1 MKENGIDILV
11 EAYDGQWSG
20 LVFCDHNNK
29 PLTLFEVQRDSWLQ
43 YSGMSKDKL
52 LSFIRNLCMISEGE
66 INTWTSTVITHPG
79 ITQYW
84 E

>member
-1 MKENGIDILV
+1 MMNDVCNTMKENGIDILV

-20 LVFCDHNNK
+20 LVFRNDKNK

-52 LSFIRNLCMISEGE
+52 LLFIRNLCMISD
-66 INTWTSTVITHPG
+66 
-79 ITQYW
+79 
-84 E
+84 